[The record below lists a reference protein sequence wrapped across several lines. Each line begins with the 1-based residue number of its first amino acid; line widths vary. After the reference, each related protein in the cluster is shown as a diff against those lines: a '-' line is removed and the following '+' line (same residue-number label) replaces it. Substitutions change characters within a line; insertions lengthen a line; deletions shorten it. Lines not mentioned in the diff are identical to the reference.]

1 MLREQREGVVIMDD
15 NKIIILTLT
24 KREVVS
30 LQASLMFAT
39 ISLMGGAIEIDDT
52 ADDHDDDMER
62 REALELAA
70 TLNVISKKIRDQRKE
85 QE

>member
-1 MLREQREGVVIMDD
+1 MDD

-24 KREVVS
+24 KHEVVS

-39 ISLMGGAIEIDDT
+39 ISLMGGAMEIEDT
-52 ADDHDDDMER
+52 EDDHDDDMER

-70 TLNVISKKIRDQRKE
+70 TLNVISKKIGDQRKE

>member
-1 MLREQREGVVIMDD
+1 MTIDD

-24 KREVVS
+24 KHEVVS
-30 LQASLMFAT
+30 LQSSLMFAT
-39 ISLMGGAIEIDDT
+39 ISLMGGAMKIEGT
-52 ADDHDDDMER
+52 ADDHDDDIER

-70 TLNVISKKIRDQRKE
+70 TLNVISKKIGDQRKE

>member
-1 MLREQREGVVIMDD
+1 MDD

-24 KREVVS
+24 KHEVVS

-39 ISLMGGAIEIDDT
+39 ISLMGGAMEIEDT

-62 REALELAA
+62 RGALELAA
-70 TLNVISKKIRDQRKE
+70 TLNVISKKIGDQRKE

>member
-1 MLREQREGVVIMDD
+1 MTMDD

-24 KREVVS
+24 KHEVVS

-39 ISLMGGAIEIDDT
+39 ISLMGGAMEIEDT

-70 TLNVISKKIRDQRKE
+70 TLNVISKKIGDQRKE

>member
-1 MLREQREGVVIMDD
+1 MDD

-24 KREVVS
+24 KHEVVS

-39 ISLMGGAIEIDDT
+39 ISLMGGAMEIEAT

-70 TLNVISKKIRDQRKE
+70 TLNVISKKIGDQRKE

>member
-1 MLREQREGVVIMDD
+1 MDD

-24 KREVVS
+24 KHEVVS

-39 ISLMGGAIEIDDT
+39 ISLTGGAMKIEGT
-52 ADDHDDDMER
+52 ADDHDDDIER

-70 TLNVISKKIRDQRKE
+70 TLNVISKKIGDQRKE

>member
-1 MLREQREGVVIMDD
+1 MDD

-24 KREVVS
+24 KHEVVS

-39 ISLMGGAIEIDDT
+39 ISLMGGAMEIEDT
-52 ADDHDDDMER
+52 ADDHDDDIER

-70 TLNVISKKIRDQRKE
+70 TLNVISKKIGDQRKE

>member
-1 MLREQREGVVIMDD
+1 MDD

-24 KREVVS
+24 KHEVVS
-30 LQASLMFAT
+30 LQASLMFVT
-39 ISLMGGAIEIDDT
+39 ISLMGGEMEIEDT
-52 ADDHDDDMER
+52 AYDHDDDMER

-70 TLNVISKKIRDQRKE
+70 TLNVISKKIGDQRKE

>member
-1 MLREQREGVVIMDD
+1 MDD

-24 KREVVS
+24 KHEVVS
-30 LQASLMFAT
+30 LQSSLMFAT
-39 ISLMGGAIEIDDT
+39 ISLMGGAMKIEGT
-52 ADDHDDDMER
+52 ADDHDDDIER

-70 TLNVISKKIRDQRKE
+70 TLNVISKKIGDQRKE

>member
-1 MLREQREGVVIMDD
+1 MDD

-24 KREVVS
+24 KHEVVS
-30 LQASLMFAT
+30 LQASLTFTA
-39 ISLMGGAIEIDDT
+39 ISLMGGAMEIKDT

-70 TLNVISKKIRDQRKE
+70 TLNVISKKIGDQRKE

>member
-1 MLREQREGVVIMDD
+1 MDD

-24 KREVVS
+24 KHEVVS
-30 LQASLMFAT
+30 IQASLMFAT
-39 ISLMGGAIEIDDT
+39 ISLMGGAMEIEDT

-70 TLNVISKKIRDQRKE
+70 TLNVITKKIGDQRKE

>member
-1 MLREQREGVVIMDD
+1 MDD

-24 KREVVS
+24 KHEVVS
-30 LQASLMFAT
+30 LQASLMFTT
-39 ISLMGGAIEIDDT
+39 ISLMSGAIEIEDT

-70 TLNVISKKIRDQRKE
+70 TLNVISKKIGDQRKE

>member
-1 MLREQREGVVIMDD
+1 MDD

-24 KREVVS
+24 KHEVVS
-30 LQASLMFAT
+30 MQASLMFAT
-39 ISLMGGAIEIDDT
+39 ISLMGGAMEIEDT

-70 TLNVISKKIRDQRKE
+70 TLNVISKKIGDQRKE

>member
-1 MLREQREGVVIMDD
+1 MTIDD

-24 KREVVS
+24 KHEVVS
-30 LQASLMFAT
+30 LQSSLMFAT
-39 ISLMGGAIEIDDT
+39 ISLMGGAMEIEDT

-70 TLNVISKKIRDQRKE
+70 TLNVISKKIGDQRKE
-85 QE
+85 QEEQEDAE

>member
-1 MLREQREGVVIMDD
+1 MDD

-24 KREVVS
+24 KHEVVS
-30 LQASLMFAT
+30 LQASLMFTT
-39 ISLMGGAIEIDDT
+39 ISLMGGAMKIDGT

-62 REALELAA
+62 REALELAE
-70 TLNVISKKIRDQRKE
+70 TLNVISKKIGDQRKE

>member
-1 MLREQREGVVIMDD
+1 MDD

-24 KREVVS
+24 KHEVVS

-39 ISLMGGAIEIDDT
+39 ISLMGGSMEIEDT

-70 TLNVISKKIRDQRKE
+70 TLNVISKKIGDQRKE